1 MTVAIAAV
9 AEKEQASVRQSGQY
23 STAPFQRKILQF
35 SATSNGGGGSG
46 SGSCTPVR
54 DGRLSAT

>member
-35 SATSNGGGGSG
+35 SATSNGGSG
-46 SGSCTPVR
+46 SVSCTPVR